1 MSAIEL
7 ELRTEEIMTKQIES
21 KSTRTANVVPKVLE
35 RLDWKSRDGKHTA
48 TLQVVE
54 HVPKVLFD
62 GPTIARLYGLEFVDG
77 RYYLP
82 PDDGKERGELATLT
96 NVEKWLRNGV
106 NCANRPMHRSN
117 IKVLLELMQSGDY
130 KPDSS
135 QLFVVADRVSTVE
148 KNGKQK
154 RIVRSTQANLQHN
167 VATIVLATNG
177 HRVSS
182 TGKIELPTGD
192 SIQALAVPEWETVPP
207 YFVAIFVDN
216 FPDEWVDLLDNVQ
229 RRTTGDAIART
240 GIPSAKSNTIASAVR
255 FLRGRYVD
263 GCNVANCRSRLSI
276 TQALR
281 SIDNDERFGNLMEIL
296 SAVEA
301 RNGRPSANDKGEATI
316 DPKSKGYFT
325 LKRSTDPKSP
335 KSTAWGIGM
344 QYLVYCGQILLNGKQ
359 FDTADDFA
367 IWLQRIAFSPVD
379 DLSHCELQLRDFLI
393 HHGEVTTSA
402 KRNWNA
408 IVKAIL
414 LVAGYRNRKFGKSPD
429 FDLEREL
436 LYRERG
442 LEAKGETR
450 KENHIVFGH
459 LDFISD
465 ADREN
470 TTGWRL
476 AIPDSFKVL
485 KSVRV
490 LKKAKVETPEP
501 TEATDDDDDD
511 EVEPKQP
518 STKPAKSPTK
528 PRFVQPVETDD
539 DDDDEVEPTD
549 DDLTDDD
556 DDGEE
561 IPAGFDDDD
570 DDE

>member
-1 MSAIEL
+1 
-7 ELRTEEIMTKQIES
+7 
-21 KSTRTANVVPKVLE
+21 
-35 RLDWKSRDGKHTA
+35 
-48 TLQVVE
+48 
-54 HVPKVLFD
+54 
-62 GPTIARLYGLEFVDG
+62 
-77 RYYLP
+77 
-82 PDDGKERGELATLT
+82 
-96 NVEKWLRNGV
+96 
-106 NCANRPMHRSN
+106 
-117 IKVLLELMQSGDY
+117 
-130 KPDSS
+130 
-135 QLFVVADRVSTVE
+135 
-148 KNGKQK
+148 
-154 RIVRSTQANLQHN
+154 
-167 VATIVLATNG
+167 
-177 HRVSS
+177 
-182 TGKIELPTGD
+182 
-192 SIQALAVPEWETVPP
+192 
-207 YFVAIFVDN
+207 
-216 FPDEWVDLLDNVQ
+216 
-229 RRTTGDAIART
+229 
-240 GIPSAKSNTIASAVR
+240 
-255 FLRGRYVD
+255 
-263 GCNVANCRSRLSI
+263 
-276 TQALR
+276 LR
-281 SIDNDERFGNLMEIL
+281 SIDNDERFANLMEIV

-344 QYLVYCGQILLNGKQ
+344 QYLVYCGQVLLNGKQ

-367 IWLQRIAFSPVD
+367 VWLQRIAFTPID

-393 HHGEVTTSA
+393 HHGEVSTAS

-459 LDFISD
+459 LDFIADSD
-465 ADREN
+465 KEN

-476 AIPDSFKVL
+476 SIPDSFKVL

-501 TEATDDDDDD
+501 TDATDDDDDD

-539 DDDDEVEPTD
+539 DDDDDDEVEPTD

-570 DDE
+570 DDDE